1 MDVLEVVVELV
12 ILRVLVAVIAQFIRV
27 LEIVVELVHHR
38 HVLEVVYVHA
48 V

>member
-12 ILRVLVAVIAQFIRV
+12 ILRVSVAIIAQFISV

-38 HVLEVVYVHA
+38 RVLEVVYVH
-48 V
+48 VR